1 MAALSSVTIR
11 KRVILVTEDVAN
23 NQAGEDWRE
32 RTRRLTRKWFWLPIL
47 LGALALLVAVWAWEQ
62 VSPDRVNAIFDTLVD
77 IDLSQ
82 DRIDTALPLPRGEL
96 TISQSFVPRHDGLQE
111 IELILARYGEGQ
123 AAHNGRL
130 TLQLLSEN
138 GDLVA
143 EEIVETAQF
152 DHNQQYRFT
161 FPRQPDSAG
170 QRYLLYLSGDPANS
184 MSAWG
189 YSLDVYGGGAVS
201 VNGGPAADP
210 DVITAQDLRFI
221 TRYRLSWS
229 DAFRSLV
236 ETFYFE
242 GVIFLLALLLMPL
255 PGCLLLLL
263 FHMRWTASNREQT
276 ETTGN
281 AWPWDPAA
289 WWGAALALGVA
300 TWPILW
306 LWLTL
311 IDARWTGWLLWLVTI
326 AGWFAVAW
334 LWWRD
339 KKKRRQ
345 RIQEVEDLNALP
357 PHPPLTLAWR
367 KEHLILLLILLL
379 GLAVRLL
386 AVRDVY
392 FPPWVDSSRH
402 ALITAVMANN
412 GQAIS
417 DYAPYLPVDRF
428 PYHFG
433 FHTLSASLA
442 MMSAWPLNRLLL
454 YLGQLLNALVP
465 LALYTAVWLASRRR
479 DAGLVAAFLVALP
492 FFFPAY
498 YATWGRFTQLTAVF
512 LLPILL
518 ALTWRLVRGKG
529 QWQRVWWLVA
539 LLAAGLFLTHFR
551 VFIYY
556 LPYALLVWLVSRGR
570 STRWLAAAAG
580 LALLLV
586 SPRLIQLLF
595 DANPL
600 QRVGQTIPD
609 YNNFPTSYFNTGWE
623 QTFVYIAAAA
633 AVLAI
638 IAAIRRRSWAT
649 LPLILLAWVATL
661 FLLLFADRL
670 GLPGT
675 SLINLNSMYI
685 ILFVPLAM
693 FLALIAAP
701 LWHWLRQQHWLL
713 QLAGYVLIGVF
724 LGAMLLYG
732 VRQQINVLNSQT
744 ILAHPEDLIALRWV
758 NENLPSDA
766 TVAVNSWRWLGE
778 TWAAADGG
786 AWFVP
791 LTARSVTT
799 PPIDHI
805 YDPDLFQEVR
815 EFNQAAMAV
824 SDWSDPLQADWLR
837 EQGITHIFV
846 GKKGGF
852 FDPAVLA
859 RNPKLEMLFGRH
871 GVFIFALDD

>member
-1 MAALSSVTIR
+1 MEEAE
-11 KRVILVTEDVAN
+11 K
-23 NQAGEDWRE
+23 NQAGEHWRE
-32 RTRRLTRKWFWLPIL
+32 RTRRLTRNWFWLPLL
-47 LGALALLVAVWAWEQ
+47 LGTLGLFVAVWAWEQ
-62 VSPDRVNAIFDTLVD
+62 DDPDRVNVVFDSLVD
-77 IDLSQ
+77 VDLSQ
-82 DRIDTALPLPRGEL
+82 ERIDTALPIPRGDL
-96 TISQSFVPRHDGLQE
+96 TITQSFVPRHDGLEE
-111 IELILARYGEGQ
+111 IELTLASYGEAQ
-123 AAHNGRL
+123 TADNGRL
-130 TLQLLSEN
+130 TLQLFTDN
-138 GDLVA
+138 MDLLA
-143 EEIVETAQF
+143 EHTLETADL
-152 DHNQQYRFT
+152 DHNQVYRFS
-161 FPRQPDSAG
+161 FPRQLNSAG
-170 QRYLLYLSGDPANS
+170 QRYLLNLSGNAENS
-184 MSAWG
+184 VSAWG
-189 YSLDVYGGGAVS
+189 YSLDVYGGGALS
-201 VNGGPAADP
+201 LDGDLPADP
-210 DVITAQDLRFI
+210 VNTTAQDLRFI
-221 TRYRLSWS
+221 TRYRLSWL
-229 DAFRSLV
+229 DAFRSITN
-236 ETFYFE
+236 TFYFE
-242 GVIFLLALLLMPL
+242 GVIFLLALLFLPL

-263 FHMRWTASNREQT
+263 YHTRWVASNTEKT

-289 WWGAALALGVA
+289 WWGTALALGVA
-300 TWPILW
+300 VWPILW

-311 IDARWTGWLLWLVTI
+311 IGARWTGWLLWLVTI
-326 AGWFAVAW
+326 AGWVAVAW
-334 LWWRD
+334 LWWLD
-339 KKKRRQ
+339 KKRRRQ
-345 RIQEVEDLNALP
+345 RIQEAEGLNALL

-392 FPPWVDSSRH
+392 FPLWVDSSRH
-402 ALITAVMANN
+402 ALITAVMANS

-433 FHTLSASLA
+433 FHTLSATLS

-479 DAGLVAAFLVALP
+479 DAGLIAAFLVALP

-498 YATWGRFTQLTAVF
+498 YATWGRFTQLTAVL

-529 QWQRVWWLVA
+529 QWRVWWLVA
-539 LLAAGLFLTHFR
+539 VLAAGLFLTHFR

-556 LPYALLVWLVSRGR
+556 LPFVILVWLVSLARN
-570 STRWLAAAAG
+570 SRWLASAAG

-586 SPRLIQLLF
+586 SPRLFQLF
-595 DANPL
+595 VDANPL

-609 YNNFPTSYFNTGWE
+609 YNNFPTSYFTTGWE
-623 QTFVYIAAAA
+623 QVFVYVAAAGAILAVIAA
-633 AVLAI
+633 V
-638 IAAIRRRSWAT
+638 RRRSWTA
-649 LPLILLAWVATL
+649 LPLVLLAWVATL
-661 FLLLFADRL
+661 FLLLSADRV

-675 SLINLNSMYI
+675 SLVNLNSMYI
-685 ILFVPLAM
+685 LLFVPLAM

-701 LWHWLRQQHWLL
+701 LWSWLKRQHWLL
-713 QLAGYVLIGVF
+713 QLAGYVLLGVL
-724 LGAMLLYG
+724 LGAMLLFG
-732 VRQQINVLNSQT
+732 VRQQINILNSKT
-744 ILAHPEDLIALRWV
+744 ILAHPEDLIALRWA
-758 NENLPSDA
+758 NENLPSDV

-778 TWAAADGG
+778 TWAVADGG
-786 AWFVP
+786 AWLLP
-791 LTARSVTT
+791 LTDRAVTT

-805 YDPDLFQEVR
+805 YNPDLFREVR
-815 EFNQAAMAV
+815 EFNQAATAV

-859 RNPKLEMLFGRH
+859 RNPQLEMLYGRH
-871 GVFIFALDD
+871 GAFIFALDD